1 MSEKFQK
8 AFRLMLSTT
17 HPGECVAAR
26 DGLVKIAKTN
36 GHDIHQLVA
45 VLAKALTTVI
55 PGDKPEPD
63 PPEPNDHRDK
73 AEYIWE
79 RFENWSFKL
88 NEREREFVVQMTT
101 RRWRPTERQASWL
114 NDIYKRAKRTA

>member
-1 MSEKFQK
+1 MFCRIGGRLLPLAWASQGLPTSGSDRTSLPTIYSEPCAGSMSEKFQK

-79 RFENWSFKL
+79 
-88 NEREREFVVQMTT
+88 
-101 RRWRPTERQASWL
+101 
-114 NDIYKRAKRTA
+114 